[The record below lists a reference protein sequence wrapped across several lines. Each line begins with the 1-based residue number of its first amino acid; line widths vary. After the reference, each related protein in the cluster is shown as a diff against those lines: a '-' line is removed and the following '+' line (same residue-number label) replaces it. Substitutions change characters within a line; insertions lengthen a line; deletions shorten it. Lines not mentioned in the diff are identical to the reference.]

1 MPRRTLPAFA
11 APVLAALLGLL
22 PAACQPDSERSSTPG
37 APGGA
42 EPVEAIAALNAH
54 LIANDLAAFARAAVP
69 PALHQQLIAA
79 WQAGHTRWPLDE
91 LPLAAQH
98 PNALAALAADDAD
111 TALLATF
118 DAEVAGA
125 GSGLRRMAQLVSI
138 FALEFIHQQED
149 YSASERAHY
158 RQLVQALGNWAADA
172 PLASRERA
180 EQALDVLI
188 PAARQAAL
196 TSDAAFAEAGMDAA
210 LERMIPVIA
219 AGKQAL
225 ALYGLELDA
234 ALADMRLQLADEH
247 GDVAQVRMRYH
258 LAGTALD
265 VNIPLHRI
273 DGRWYVTDFVDNA
286 TAAVAALPAP
296 AAAEEEPA
304 DTP

>member
-1 MPRRTLPAFA
+1 MPRPTLPAFA
-11 APVLAALLGLL
+11 APVLAALLLL
-22 PAACQPDSERSSTPG
+22 AAACQPESKHSG

-42 EPVEAIAALNAH
+42 EPVEAIAVLNAH
-54 LIANDLAAFARAAVP
+54 LIANDLAAFARDAIP
-69 PALHQQLIAA
+69 PALHQQLSAA

-91 LPLAAQH
+91 LPLSAQH
-98 PNALAALAADDAD
+98 PNALAALAADDAR

-118 DAEVAGA
+118 DVEVAGA
-125 GSGLRRMAQLVSI
+125 GSGLRRMAQLLSI
-138 FALEFIHQQED
+138 FTLEFIHQQEE

-158 RQLVQALGNWAADA
+158 RQLVQALGNWTADA

-180 EQALDVLI
+180 EQALDLLI

-196 TSDAAFAEAGMDAA
+196 TSAADFSEAGLETA
-210 LERMIPVIA
+210 LKRMVPVIA

-234 ALADMRLQLADEH
+234 ALADVRLQLVDEH

-265 VNIPLHRI
+265 VNIPLRRI

-296 AAAEEEPA
+296 AAAAEEPA
-304 DTP
+304 DAP